1 MTITLR
7 IISDKAQSAA
17 FNMAADLFVMES
29 CAETETITL
38 RFYEWEYPSITLG
51 FAQKAPDI
59 LDFKAMEKNSVQ
71 WVRRPTGGRAVL
83 HENDITYSCIFPIK
97 VEEMGKN
104 ISGTYTIISRCL
116 MSGLYKAG
124 IMCEYSDSAIALHET
139 RQQIKLPCFLAPNRN
154 EIMYEGRKL
163 FGSAQKRTS
172 RSVLQHGSIP
182 FSSAYRKLPE
192 YLKLLPEERI
202 VQKKMLEAKSVCI
215 EETNRILTKDHVRK
229 SLVEGFV
236 EILSYKVEE
245 KKFTKD
251 ETEKINAI
259 AESEEFGSKWMN
271 G

>member
-1 MTITLR
+1 
-7 IISDKAQSAA
+7 
-17 FNMAADLFVMES
+17 
-29 CAETETITL
+29 
-38 RFYEWEYPSITLG
+38 
-51 FAQKAPDI
+51 
-59 LDFKAMEKNSVQ
+59 
-71 WVRRPTGGRAVL
+71 
-83 HENDITYSCIFPIK
+83 
-97 VEEMGKN
+97 
-104 ISGTYTIISRCL
+104 
-116 MSGLYKAG
+116 
-124 IMCEYSDSAIALHET
+124 
-139 RQQIKLPCFLAPNRN
+139 
-154 EIMYEGRKL
+154 
-163 FGSAQKRTS
+163 
-172 RSVLQHGSIP
+172 VLQHGSIP